1 MIHNQYKNHLIKRIT
16 RIMELTD
23 KDIKAVIINIEYVQR
38 FKRKYEYDESQNGT
52 YLKNKNNF

>member
-1 MIHNQYKNHLIKRIT
+1 
-16 RIMELTD
+16 MELTD
-23 KDIKAVIINIEYVQR
+23 KDIKTVIINIEYVQR